1 MKIIH
6 AQTRTNTHARKMFV
20 PEVMLLIM
28 SAHTSEAIVDSS
40 EVEVEASR

>member
-1 MKIIH
+1 MLKLRLYINKH
-6 AQTRTNTHARKMFV
+6 ARTRKMFV
-20 PEVMLLIM
+20 PEVILIM